1 LGSEK
6 AFLLA
11 GVAPRI
17 ADKGAEC
24 NPSASQTPVSPK
36 EWVSWA

>member
-1 LGSEK
+1 MGSEK

-11 GVAPRI
+11 GVALRI
-17 ADKGAEC
+17 ADKGPEC
-24 NPSASQTPVSPK
+24 NPSASQPSLSPK